1 MVLATIWIE
10 VKDTELT
17 INREIF
23 DLQYLRNRTE
33 ATIWFNKTVRQY
45 GLKDATLQ
53 VVEGVCEGW
62 I

>member
-1 MVLATIWIE
+1 MVLATIWVE
-10 VKDTELT
+10 VKDPELT
-17 INREIF
+17 ISREIF

-45 GLKDATLQ
+45 GLKNAKLQ
-53 VVEGVCEGW
+53 IIDEVCKEW